1 MNQVLFKDLNLS
13 DEIIRSIDE
22 MNFIKATE
30 IQSKSIPI
38 IKKGYDV
45 IGKSQTGTGKTIA
58 FGIPAVELIT
68 NDGERFVQVLIL
80 CPTRELVLQSCNEIR
95 KLSKFRNGVKVADVY
110 GGTPIDKQIRKLK
123 TSNIVIGTPGRIM
136 DHIRRK
142 TLKLNN
148 VKMVILDEA
157 DEMLNMGF
165 REDIEYI
172 LNKMPSEKQTIL
184 FSATMPPE
192 ILDLTNKFQ
201 KSPKIVSVDN
211 KNATLKNISQYYY
224 NVKPSSKMDS
234 LYNIIKY
241 TNPKLSVIFCNTKKT
256 VNNVTKYLCKKGIA
270 AEAIHGDMKQY
281 QRTNVM
287 KSFKLNNTNIL
298 VATDVA
304 ARGIDVP
311 GIDYVINYDIPQN
324 IEYYIHRIGRTGR
337 AGKSGNAITL
347 CEGNSQIKNLMQIA
361 KATKSD
367 ICFKQIPYFEN
378 IAEKNKISYVD
389 AIESFIKNNSRLKY
403 KNIVKELN
411 LRGYSSD
418 MISASVVEMY
428 IKTQNDIL

>member
-13 DEIIRSIDE
+13 DEILRSINE
-22 MNFIKATE
+22 MNFMKATE

-38 IKKGYDV
+38 IRKGYDV

-68 NDGERFVQVLIL
+68 NDDEKFVQVLIL

-95 KLSKFRNGVKVADVY
+95 KLSKFRNGVKVADIY
-110 GGTPIDKQIRKLK
+110 GGAPIDKQIRKLK
-123 TSNIVIGTPGRIM
+123 TSNIVIGTPGRII

-148 VKMVILDEA
+148 IKMAILDEA

-172 LNKMPSEKQTIL
+172 LNKTPSEKQTVL

-192 ILDLTNKFQ
+192 ILALTKKFQ
-201 KSPKIVSVDN
+201 KNPKIVSVDN
-211 KNATLKNISQYYY
+211 KSATLKNISQCYY
-224 NVKPSSKMDS
+224 NVKPSSKMES

-241 TNPKLSVIFCNTKKT
+241 TNPKLSVVFCNTKKT

-270 AEAIHGDMKQY
+270 AEAIHGDMKQH

-287 KSFKLNNTNIL
+287 KSFKRNNTNIL

-337 AGKSGNAITL
+337 AGKSGDAITL
-347 CEGNSQIKNLMQIA
+347 CEGNGQIKILMRIS
-361 KATKSD
+361 KYTKSD
-367 ICFKQIPYFEN
+367 ICCKQRPYFEDML
-378 IAEKNKISYVD
+378 EKGKVSYAD
-389 AIESFIKNNSRLKY
+389 IIESFIKNNSKLKY
-403 KNIVKELN
+403 KSVVKELN
-411 LRGYSSD
+411 SRGYGLD

-428 IKTQNDIL
+428 IKTQNGVM